1 MGAVMGAAMMQ
12 SPRLE
17 RRLDWD
23 LCLARWAEGRF
34 GVPLVWGQV
43 DCAMLC
49 FEAIDAQ
56 CGTTVAAHFRGRWHS
71 AWSARRFSRQVIS
84 LPAALLEA
92 GLREVRGAPQR
103 GDVITIPADGW
114 DCGYVCLGGS
124 VISAWLNAG
133 VALAHT
139 PAQPEPGQRVWRI

>member
-1 MGAVMGAAMMQ
+1 MQADAMPAPRIERLPDWH
-12 SPRLE
+12 PRLA
-17 RRLDWD
+17 L
-23 LCLARWAEGRF
+23 WAESRF
-34 GVPLVWGQV
+34 GAPLVWGQV

-56 CGTTVAAHFRGRWHS
+56 CGTSVAAHFRGRWAS
-71 AWSARRFSRQVIS
+71 AWSARRFARRVIT

-114 DCGYVCLGGS
+114 DCGYVCLGGA

-139 PAQPEPGQRVWRI
+139 PAEPEPGQRVWRI